1 MMMADPVRV
10 IFSLCAGSAVT
21 GAIVAMCNIGLD
33 VPGAGIFS
41 MFLLKDGL
49 GGMGNA
55 LIWFFA
61 AVLGAVIST
70 VILVALKKMKYD
82 KSMRK

>member
-1 MMMADPVRV
+1 M
-10 IFSLCAGSAVT
+10 T

-41 MFLLKDGL
+41 LFLLKDGL
-49 GGMGNA
+49 GGFVNA
-55 LIWFFA
+55 AIWFFA

-70 VILVALKKMKYD
+70 ILLVLLKKAKF
-82 KSMRK
+82 KKQQKA

>member
-1 MMMADPVRV
+1 V

-41 MFLLKDGL
+41 LFLLKDGL
-49 GGMGNA
+49 GGFANA
-55 LIWFFA
+55 VIWFFA

-70 VILVALKKMKYD
+70 ILLVLLKKARFK
-82 KSMRK
+82 KQQKV